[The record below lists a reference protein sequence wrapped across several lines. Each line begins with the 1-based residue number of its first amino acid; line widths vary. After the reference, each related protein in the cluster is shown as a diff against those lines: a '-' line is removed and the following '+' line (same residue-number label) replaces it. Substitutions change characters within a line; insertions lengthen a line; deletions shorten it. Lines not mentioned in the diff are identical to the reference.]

1 MRTLLTTLVL
11 TSFLF
16 TKGQSHLPVPTTPYG
31 YAPAFGYIPWA
42 GFTPYAALGGGD
54 PNQKWQIRPYA
65 SMSMGYI
72 FLNGAG
78 SSYLAAQTG
87 VALIHPLTKNISAFA
102 GVSASPVLFSVN
114 RLYTDP
120 ALNASRPGNGFSGPY
135 NLGLNAGV
143 QAGLIYTNDDKTF
156 SISGSVG
163 VERGS
168 NPIYPVNRPPT
179 RKP

>member
-1 MRTLLTTLVL
+1 MRTLLTALVL

-16 TKGQSHLPVPTTPYG
+16 TKGQSHLPIPTTAYG
-31 YAPAFGYIPWA
+31 YGTGFGFSPWA
-42 GFTPYAALGGGD
+42 NFIPTGSLIGGN
-54 PNQKWQIRPYA
+54 PNQKWQVRPYA
-65 SMSMGYI
+65 SLNMGYL
-72 FLNGAG
+72 FLNGGG
-78 SSYLAAQTG
+78 SPYLAAQTG
-87 VALIHPLTKNISAFA
+87 VALIHPLTNNVSAFA
-102 GVSASPVLFSVN
+102 AVSATPTLFSIN

-120 ALNASRPGNGFSGPY
+120 ALNSGNNFSRPY
-135 NLGLNAGV
+135 NLSLNTGI

-168 NPIYPVNRPPT
+168 NPYYPVNRPTTT